1 MACPESG
8 GPSTSTL
15 RWTLYVILLVV
26 TAAAL
31 YTLLSG
37 HELASAGA
45 VTLLCTVI
53 AAIRKMTKP

>member
-1 MACPESG
+1 MSRPESG

-31 YTLLSG
+31 YILLSCPG
-37 HELASAGA
+37 HIGGVSTRDLPRRVEN
-45 VTLLCTVI
+45 
-53 AAIRKMTKP
+53 R

>member
-1 MACPESG
+1 MSRPESG

-15 RWTLYVILLVV
+15 RWTFYVVLLLV

-31 YTLLSG
+31 YILLTG
-37 HELASAGA
+37 HELPSAGA

-53 AAIRKMTKP
+53 SNLRKSMKP